1 MEDGVMARTLRSK
14 KLRAALWMSA
24 GGKCVICKTE
34 LPWPWHAD
42 HVEAW
47 IKTGTTNVH
56 DMQALC
62 PQCNLKKGA
71 K

>member
-1 MEDGVMARTLRSK
+1 MGRSLRSK
-14 KLRAALWMSA
+14 TLRAALWLAA
-24 GGKCVICKTE
+24 GGKCQMCGKE

-42 HVEAW
+42 HIEAW
-47 IKTGTTNVH
+47 VRTKETNVH

-62 PQCNLKKGA
+62 PACNLKKGA

>member
-1 MEDGVMARTLRSK
+1 MARTLRSK
-14 KLRAALWMSA
+14 KLRAALWIKA
-24 GGKCVICKTE
+24 AGKCQVCGCE

-42 HVEAW
+42 HIDAW
-47 IKTGTTNVH
+47 VRTGVTNVH

-62 PQCNLKKGA
+62 PTCYLKKGS

>member
-1 MEDGVMARTLRSK
+1 MARTLRSK
-14 KLRAALWMSA
+14 KLRAALWIKA
-24 GGKCVICKTE
+24 CGKCQACAVE

-42 HVEAW
+42 HIDAW
-47 IKTGTTNVH
+47 VRTGVTNVH

-62 PQCNLKKGA
+62 PTCNLKKGA